1 MAALKSVNWLLP
13 FQGLL
18 FLATGLAILRT
29 DTNAVGLV
37 WAVTVLAGL
46 GVIFRA
52 FIPLDVALW
61 LAQLGIA
68 MWFSRKKPLL
78 TN

>member
-37 WAVTVLAGL
+37 WGLLSLLA
-46 GVIFRA
+46 
-52 FIPLDVALW
+52 
-61 LAQLGIA
+61 
-68 MWFSRKKPLL
+68 
-78 TN
+78 